1 MYEAPCYFIY
11 YLFAPPFLLSCL
23 ITKETGRR
31 EPVRRWLRSEKSN
44 SYLFVLY
51 CPERKDLLQCC
62 TSIKREK
69 GRAAL
74 TLESAAVYW
83 RSYWCMHCS
92 NRNPFCQHT
101 LAHTE
106 FYGRTDGRT
115 DRQAKGDRVRAKERK
130 RTRPRILCSIR
141 ASLENRLL
149 VGTTFTVVRSLPRTP
164 PCFVLFFF
172 PFFSIYFF
180 RFHFLLANKLY
191 GLPLLLLLQLTPHHC
206 LPVVRD
212 WTLHIFYNPTG
223 EICFRVCVC
232 P

>member
-31 EPVRRWLRSEKSN
+31 EPVRRRLRSEKSN

-74 TLESAAVYW
+74 TLEAAAVYW

-101 LAHTE
+101 LAHT
-106 FYGRTDGRT
+106 DGRT
-115 DRQAKGDRVRAKERK
+115 DRQAKGDRVRVRAKERK
-130 RTRPRILCSIR
+130 KTRPRILCSIR
-141 ASLENRLL
+141 ASSAAPVRLL

-164 PCFVLFFF
+164 PCFVLFFSPFF
-172 PFFSIYFF
+172 PFTSFDFTFF
-180 RFHFLLANKLY
+180 WQISYMGCHY
-191 GLPLLLLLQLTPHHC
+191 CCWCCDSLPTIASPS
-206 LPVVRD
+206 
-212 WTLHIFYNPTG
+212 
-223 EICFRVCVC
+223 
-232 P
+232 